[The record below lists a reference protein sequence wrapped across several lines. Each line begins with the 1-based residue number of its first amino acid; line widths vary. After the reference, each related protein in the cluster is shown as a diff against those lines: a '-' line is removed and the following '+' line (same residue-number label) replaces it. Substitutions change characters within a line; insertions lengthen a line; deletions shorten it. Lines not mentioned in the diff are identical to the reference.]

1 MYPNEYFEDGI
12 TNGAKWYNVPGKP
25 AFFALQSSRSHLIQ
39 SVPNQCLLTLTFLSG
54 DVKKS
59 LPFAPV
65 ACCTFQK
72 ICSKKQV

>member
-25 AFFALQSSRSHLIQ
+25 TFFALQSSRSHLIQ

-54 DVKKS
+54 D
-59 LPFAPV
+59 
-65 ACCTFQK
+65 
-72 ICSKKQV
+72 I